1 MNDSEWDDAKRAYP
15 LGAIVRARVV
25 ARFQFGVFLEI
36 DQGVPAK
43 FFLDIASYAP
53 EKVFGNP
60 EPLPDVGEAIEGTVV
75 SHIDRDGQ
83 IRIRVGKPAWDVQQ
97 RPSP

>member
-36 DQGVPAK
+36 DQGCPRNS
-43 FFLDIASYAP
+43 FWIL
-53 EKVFGNP
+53 
-60 EPLPDVGEAIEGTVV
+60 L
-75 SHIDRDGQ
+75 RM
-83 IRIRVGKPAWDVQQ
+83 
-97 RPSP
+97 RPKRYSVTLSLSQT